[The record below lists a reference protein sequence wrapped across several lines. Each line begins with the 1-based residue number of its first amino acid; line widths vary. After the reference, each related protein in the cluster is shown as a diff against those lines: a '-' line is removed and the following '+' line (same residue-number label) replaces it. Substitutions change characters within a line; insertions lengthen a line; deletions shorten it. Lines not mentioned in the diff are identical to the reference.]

1 MTYLVYQYTIYVA
14 VGRNPTHFN
23 PSTLPLPTLYLT
35 PPNPQT
41 RVHEGRIKSIEEKE
55 KKVSEG

>member
-1 MTYLVYQYTIYVA
+1 MVLA
-14 VGRNPTHFN
+14 VGRNPTHYTT
-23 PSTLPLPTLYLT
+23 STLLPLPTLYLT